1 MQRLVLKVLILSCVT
16 VQNSENGTLFKL
28 IKKCTTDTVSLRK
41 PVTLLICLQNTNYTL
56 FPAGESFEIFPF
68 LFTTDS

>member
-1 MQRLVLKVLILSCVT
+1 MAQVLILSCVT
-16 VQNSENGTLFKL
+16 VQDSGDGINKKKGT
-28 IKKCTTDTVSLRK
+28 IDTVSLRK